1 MEVILKKDV
10 ERLGYKDEL
19 VKVKNGYARNF
30 LIPKKMAVLATVS
43 AKKVLAEN
51 LKQRAHKEEKIKVEA
66 EAIALQIEKL
76 KIKVG
81 AKAGEKGKIFGSVN
95 NIQLAEA
102 LKEAGFEID
111 RKKIVLQSDAIKNLG
126 EYEATITLHKE
137 VKVKLNFE
145 VIGE

>member
-10 ERLGYKDEL
+10 DRLGYKDDL
-19 VKVKNGYARNF
+19 VKVKNGYARNY

-51 LKQRAHKEEKIKVEA
+51 LKQRAHKEEKLKVEA
-66 EAIALQIEKL
+66 EEIALQIGKL
-76 KIKVG
+76 NIKVG

-126 EYEATITLHKE
+126 AYEAVVTLHKD
-137 VKVKLNFE
+137 VKVNLNFE

>member
-1 MEVILKKDV
+1 MEIILKKDV
-10 ERLGYKDEL
+10 NRLGYKNDL
-19 VKVKNGYARNF
+19 VKVKNGYARNY
-30 LIPKKMAVLATVS
+30 LIPQGIAVLATVS

-51 LKQRAHKEEKIKVEA
+51 VKQRAHKEAKIIAEVE
-66 EAIALQIEKL
+66 ELALQIAKL
-76 KIKVG
+76 DLKVG

-111 RKKIVLQSDAIKNLG
+111 RKKIILESDAIKNLG
-126 EYEATITLHKE
+126 AYEATINLHKE
-137 VKVKLNFE
+137 VKATLKFE

>member
-10 ERLGYKDEL
+10 DRLGYKDDL
-19 VKVKNGYARNF
+19 VKVKNGFARNY
-30 LIPKKMAVLATVS
+30 LIPQKMAVLATVS

-51 LKQRAHKEEKIKVEA
+51 LKQRAHKEEKVKVEA
-66 EAIALQIEKL
+66 EALALQIEKL
-76 KIKVG
+76 SIKVG

-102 LKEAGFEID
+102 LKEAGFELD

-126 EYEATITLHKE
+126 EYEAVVTLHKD
-137 VKVKLNFE
+137 VKVKLKFE

>member
-10 ERLGYKDEL
+10 DRLGYKDDL
-19 VKVKNGYARNF
+19 VKVKNGFARNF
-30 LIPKKMAVLATVS
+30 LIPKKLAVLATVS

-51 LKQRAHKEEKIKVEA
+51 LKQRAHKEEKVKVEA
-66 EAIALQIEKL
+66 EALALQIEKL
-76 KIKVG
+76 TIKVG

-126 EYEATITLHKE
+126 TYEAVITLHKE
-137 VKVKLNFE
+137 VKVNLNFE
-145 VIGE
+145 VVGE